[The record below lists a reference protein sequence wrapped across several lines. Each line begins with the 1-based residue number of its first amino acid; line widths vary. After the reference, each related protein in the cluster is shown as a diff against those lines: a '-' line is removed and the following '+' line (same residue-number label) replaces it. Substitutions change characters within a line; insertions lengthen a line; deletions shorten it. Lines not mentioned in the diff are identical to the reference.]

1 MTSEKKFITVITG
14 TSCVGSMCFDYRKE
28 RNYTLLKGKIGA
40 SESFQDYNEFGRIQY
55 YISEWDVEGD
65 RLILYKCPT
74 EILSGKMFW

>member
-1 MTSEKKFITVITG
+1 
-14 TSCVGSMCFDYRKE
+14 
-28 RNYTLLKGKIGA
+28 
-40 SESFQDYNEFGRIQY
+40 DYNEFGRIQY